1 MSKQLELAKFV
12 AENNRIWIQLK
23 IINAVED
30 FLATD
35 KPLDSAAAFD
45 QIFDDGM
52 FEPFFSAPVGGNAY
66 NECVEENGN
75 DEDEWFISKVWIGVL
90 TDAKVDRFAPVIAKF
105 KDIDE
110 NGL

>member
-1 MSKQLELAKFV
+1 MTKQLELAKFV

-23 IINAVED
+23 IINVVED
-30 FLATD
+30 FLATNI
-35 KPLDSAAAFD
+35 PLDSRAAYD
-45 QIFDDGM
+45 RIFDDGM
-52 FEPFFSAPVGGNAY
+52 FEPFLSAPIGGAAY
-66 NECVEENGN
+66 MEYTEENGN
-75 DEDEWFISKVWIGVL
+75 EDEEWFISKVWVGVL